1 MMNNISTKLLKAN
14 DEEKHHFRNRTVNRY
29 SRIDWI
35 NPLVIILLCIVGVFF
50 IYSAQAYSQGS
61 YWQKQIFW
69 IFLSFC
75 FYFFVSGLDYKLWIQ
90 NSHWIYFLAIII
102 LFLTL
107 TPFGVSRNGAQR
119 WLDLKI
125 FQLQP
130 TEIAK
135 IGTLIILASIL
146 ARSEILESAGMR
158 NTFFKVALIIG
169 LPMLIIFKQPDLGS
183 SLVFP
188 PMLLS
193 LLYISGFPKRF
204 FYSIALL
211 VLPIA
216 LIVIEDISVYKQF
229 IDKNEL
235 CYHENKGIY
244 EQRSYVPLSDYQRNR
259 IIALY
264 DAEGIDPNGI
274 NLTWNLNQSNIS
286 VSSGGLSGKG
296 WTNGTQARLGY
307 LPKSVAHN
315 DFIFSVIAEEKGY
328 IGSLFILSLFT
339 ILIIN
344 TIRIATLSRDRFGS
358 LLCVGVAV
366 IFLMHVV
373 VNIGMTIGLMPITGL
388 PLPYISYG
396 GSFLISC
403 FVLQALVQSTYRFR
417 KKAL

>member
-1 MMNNISTKLLKAN
+1 MNNTSKRLLKAN
-14 DEEKHHFRNRTVNRY
+14 DDERFHFRNRTVNRY
-29 SRIDWI
+29 ARIDWI
-35 NPLVIILLCIVGVFF
+35 NPLIILILSIVGVFF
-50 IYSAQAYSQGS
+50 IYSAQAYSQGG

-75 FYFFVSGLDYKLWIQ
+75 FYVLVSALDYKLWIQ
-90 NSHWIYFLAIII
+90 NSHWIYFLAILI
-102 LFLTL
+102 LSLTL
-107 TPFGVSRNGAQR
+107 TPFGVSRFGAQR
-119 WLDLKI
+119 WLDLKF

-146 ARSEILESAGMR
+146 ARCKILESIGLR
-158 NTFFKVALIIG
+158 NTFFKVALITG
-169 LPMLIIFKQPDLGS
+169 LPIIIIFSQPDLGS
-183 SLVFP
+183 SLIFP
-188 PMLLS
+188 PMSLA
-193 LLYISGFPKRF
+193 LLYISGFPRRF
-204 FYSIALL
+204 FYIVALFVFLFFLVIGTDLFLYKKHVEEKGLSYHKDRGSYEKQSI
-211 VLPIA
+211 LP
-216 LIVIEDISVYKQF
+216 L
-229 IDKNEL
+229 
-235 CYHENKGIY
+235 
-244 EQRSYVPLSDYQRNR
+244 RDYQRNR
-259 IIALY
+259 ILALF
-264 DAEGIDPNGI
+264 DPSEIDPRGLNI
-274 NLTWNLNQSNIS
+274 AWNRNQSIIS
-286 VSSGGLSGKG
+286 VSSGGTSGKG

-307 LPKSVAHN
+307 LPKAVAHN
-315 DFIFSVIAEEKGY
+315 DFIFSVIAEEIGF
-328 IGSLFILSLFT
+328 IGSLLILLLFF

-358 LLCVGVAV
+358 LLCVGVSV